1 MALENEELIRLQD
14 VPGLLPKVNG
24 KSVHWI
30 TCFRWATRGV
40 RGIRL
45 QATFTGGRRATSR
58 QAVERFLAA
67 LAARDN
73 QPEPADTMRK
83 RSRELKSKNDA
94 LAAAGF

>member
-1 MALENEELIRLQD
+1 MSLEGEELIRLQD
-14 VPGLLPKVNG
+14 VPALLPKVDG

-30 TCFRWATRGV
+30 TVFRWATKGC

-45 QATFTGGRRATSR
+45 QALFIGGRRRTSR

-83 RSRELKSKNDA
+83 RTRELKSKNDA